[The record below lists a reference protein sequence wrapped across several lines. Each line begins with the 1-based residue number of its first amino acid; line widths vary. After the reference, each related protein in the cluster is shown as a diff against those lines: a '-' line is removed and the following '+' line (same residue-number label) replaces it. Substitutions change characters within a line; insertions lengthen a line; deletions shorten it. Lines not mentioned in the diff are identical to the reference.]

1 MATSILMPKLGMT
14 MTEGTVEE
22 WLKQPGDTVKE
33 GEGIVTISSDKLTSE
48 VEAPADGILLKV
60 IKNVSEEAEV
70 GESIGIVGQAGEEVG
85 EATSTFEKEKT
96 EPTAEVQEKAVQQV
110 ENQSE
115 GHQDMK
121 GPQRKRRI
129 SPAARKKAK
138 ALSVDVSK
146 VTGTGPKGRIT
157 RRDIEQVAEQQVA
170 ATTTEEQVT
179 TKPAV
184 HEEEAMQVQGMSA
197 MRKSIAANMQH
208 SLETTA
214 QLTLHRKADITNLLV
229 FQKKM
234 RTEAA
239 ENNLDLKLTLTVFLA
254 RAVTLSLQAHPEVN
268 THLIHDQLHQFEEVH
283 LGIAT
288 SLEEG
293 LVVPVVKHAER
304 LPLGSLAKQMKHV
317 TETAREGKNANL
329 SGATFTISNLG
340 AQGIEYFT
348 PILNPPESGILGV
361 GTFVKELTLDEN
373 EQVKQIT
380 SLPLSLTFDH
390 RVLDGAPAAEF
401 LNTIAHYLA
410 KPYLLLL

>member
-1 MATSILMPKLGMT
+1 
-14 MTEGTVEE
+14 
-22 WLKQPGDTVKE
+22 
-33 GEGIVTISSDKLTSE
+33 
-48 VEAPADGILLKV
+48 
-60 IKNVSEEAEV
+60 
-70 GESIGIVGQAGEEVG
+70 
-85 EATSTFEKEKT
+85 
-96 EPTAEVQEKAVQQV
+96 
-110 ENQSE
+110 
-115 GHQDMK
+115 
-121 GPQRKRRI
+121 
-129 SPAARKKAK
+129 
-138 ALSVDVSK
+138 
-146 VTGTGPKGRIT
+146 
-157 RRDIEQVAEQQVA
+157 
-170 ATTTEEQVT
+170 
-179 TKPAV
+179 
-184 HEEEAMQVQGMSA
+184 

-214 QLTLHRKADITNLLV
+214 QLTLHRKADITNLLA

-254 RAVTLSLQAHPEVN
+254 RAVTLSLQTHPEVN
-268 THLIHDQLHQFEEVH
+268 THLINDQLHQFEEVH

-288 SLEEG
+288 SLEDG

-317 TETAREGKNANL
+317 TETAREGKNADL

-390 RVLDGAPAAEF
+390 RVLDGAPAAAF